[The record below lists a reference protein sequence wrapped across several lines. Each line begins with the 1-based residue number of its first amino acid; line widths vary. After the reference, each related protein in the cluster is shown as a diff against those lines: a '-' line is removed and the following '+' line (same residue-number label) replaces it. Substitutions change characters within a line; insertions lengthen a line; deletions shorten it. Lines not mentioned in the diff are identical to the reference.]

1 MADSSLTVVY
11 ALVVLYAL
19 CYQLQ
24 SPLEPFLVEKFVKGE
39 DAASSYARLVSF
51 FSFMQ
56 IVGSFVVGYL
66 LDVIGLRAMFALN
79 FLSCAAS
86 YALLARATSIE
97 MLFLSKV
104 PALFQAGFLCAQTA
118 AAKLTPD
125 GQERATSLGRL
136 TTAYTVGGVIGPAL
150 GGHLGTQVAARVA
163 VVGSFAAIL
172 LVMMLPTTVEEVP
185 RDAKRGADKLPAA
198 AASSAATTY
207 WPRLM
212 RTILPLVWPLLA
224 TKMASGL
231 INSSAGAVRPLL
243 LKERFAFDQSRLGA
257 FMSAMFLGNAVVGL
271 GLGKITALLGGE
283 RSAIVTCLGMMAL
296 GYAVMAMVF
305 EEAFANIAQ
314 STPHGGVW
322 LFMALTL
329 LLSLFQFPLAT
340 TLTALSTSRVRN

>member
-1 MADSSLTVVY
+1 MYRTVNRILPRMADSSLTVVY

-118 AAKLTPD
+118 SAKLTPD
-125 GQERATSLGRL
+125 GQERVR
-136 TTAYTVGGVIGPAL
+136 
-150 GGHLGTQVAARVA
+150 A
-163 VVGSFAAIL
+163 VQ
-172 LVMMLPTTVEEVP
+172 
-185 RDAKRGADKLPAA
+185 D
-198 AASSAATTY
+198 
-207 WPRLM
+207 
-212 RTILPLVWPLLA
+212 
-224 TKMASGL
+224 
-231 INSSAGAVRPLL
+231 AGAFR
-243 LKERFAFDQSRLGA
+243 
-257 FMSAMFLGNAVVGL
+257 
-271 GLGKITALLGGE
+271 
-283 RSAIVTCLGMMAL
+283 
-296 GYAVMAMVF
+296 
-305 EEAFANIAQ
+305 AQ
-314 STPHGGVW
+314 
-322 LFMALTL
+322 
-329 LLSLFQFPLAT
+329 
-340 TLTALSTSRVRN
+340 SRVRARPPVERGRGWR

>member
-1 MADSSLTVVY
+1 MATSAPAESSLTVVY

-104 PALFQAGFLCAQTA
+104 PALFQAGFLCSQTA

-185 RDAKRGADKLPAA
+185 RDAKRGADKLPVA
-198 AASSAATTY
+198 AASSTAASTSSEDSADADSVSS
-207 WPRLM
+207 LA
-212 RTILPLVWPLLA
+212 VPLLPKA
-224 TKMASGL
+224 K
-231 INSSAGAVRPLL
+231 N
-243 LKERFAFDQSRLGA
+243 E
-257 FMSAMFLGNAVVGL
+257 
-271 GLGKITALLGGE
+271 
-283 RSAIVTCLGMMAL
+283 
-296 GYAVMAMVF
+296 
-305 EEAFANIAQ
+305 
-314 STPHGGVW
+314 
-322 LFMALTL
+322 
-329 LLSLFQFPLAT
+329 
-340 TLTALSTSRVRN
+340 